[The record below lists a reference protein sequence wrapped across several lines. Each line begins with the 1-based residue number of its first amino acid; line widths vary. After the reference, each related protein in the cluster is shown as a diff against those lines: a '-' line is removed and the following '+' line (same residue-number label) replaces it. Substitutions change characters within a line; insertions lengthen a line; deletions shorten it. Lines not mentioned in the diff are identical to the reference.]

1 MVSTY
6 GRGFWILD
14 DITPLE
20 QLTADARAGAAYL
33 FKPRPAYRF
42 RLNTTPNQMTDDPT
56 AGQNPP
62 YGASINYWLK
72 TAQTDSAT
80 IGIAD
85 AGGQTVRTFK
95 APAKAG
101 VNRAWWDLR
110 NEDSKEA
117 RLRTPVPYAPDVRLG
132 PDGTRA
138 APAIGRMSLL
148 MPPGAYTVKVRVA
161 GQELTQ
167 PLVVRKDP
175 NSGGSEEEIQTQA
188 KLLADLQGDLNAV
201 VDIVNQMESVRG
213 QLVGLRSVLPAELRV
228 AADSLEH
235 RFSALEGEL
244 HDLRI
249 TGRGQDNI
257 RWPTRLAGQI
267 TYLAQGVA
275 SSDFAPTAQQGDV
288 RDLLAG
294 QLKTVRSRF
303 DTMVNQDLAQFN
315 SRLKERSVGVVV
327 AGVESK

>member
-1 MVSTY
+1 M
-6 GRGFWILD
+6 
-14 DITPLE
+14 
-20 QLTADARAGAAYL
+20 
-33 FKPRPAYRF
+33 
-42 RLNTTPNQMTDDPT
+42 
-56 AGQNPP
+56 
-62 YGASINYWLK
+62 
-72 TAQTDSAT
+72 
-80 IGIAD
+80 
-85 AGGQTVRTFK
+85 
-95 APAKAG
+95 
-101 VNRAWWDLR
+101 
-110 NEDSKEA
+110 
-117 RLRTPVPYAPDVRLG
+117 
-132 PDGTRA
+132 
-138 APAIGRMSLL
+138 
-148 MPPGAYTVKVRVA
+148 
-161 GQELTQ
+161 
-167 PLVVRKDP
+167 
-175 NSGGSEEEIQTQA
+175 
-188 KLLADLQGDLNAV
+188 
-201 VDIVNQMESVRG
+201 
-213 QLVGLRSVLPAELRV
+213 LPAELRV